1 MEELILVLRALS
13 DETRWRI
20 VELLLKGDLCVG
32 AIAQR
37 IGISNAAVSQHLRVL
52 REAGIVRGE
61 KKGYWT
67 HYTVNREVL
76 REVAKRLELLSAQP
90 PDLKGVCWGRN
101 IGKERREED
110 MCKTCCI
117 HPENLKGKPEECSPE
132 QIKKCHG
139 QSEVHPCEEK
149 EEDSKE

>member
-76 REVAKRLELLSAQP
+76 REVAKRLELLSAKP

-101 IGKERREED
+101 IGKD
-110 MCKTCCI
+110 
-117 HPENLKGKPEECSPE
+117 
-132 QIKKCHG
+132 
-139 QSEVHPCEEK
+139 K
-149 EEDSKE
+149 EGGGYV